1 MKKLSLYMMALMSA
15 ALVGCSD
22 NYDPEVGP
30 QTYLPESPVKMSDV
44 SVTNS
49 ASSIKIADFIDA
61 DTDAETA
68 IEMGSFSV
76 AEGAMP
82 ANTIMKAEIEISQ
95 TEDFAKSAIVPV
107 NSLAETDKITVQPSD
122 LEDAYFNYI
131 SKNPATTDLYIRT
144 IMYTVTKGDAAARIG
159 NPATDFF
166 APAKITLTPLD
177 RVKIA
182 PAYYIVGGPND
193 WAGSAANRSIK
204 FEHSAEDVYVD
215 PIFTVIFD
223 AAASGDTWF
232 AIGDDEACDAIGT
245 GDWSQL
251 YGIVGGEN
259 TASSGSLDRRYNLG
273 GDNSFCVPAGAK
285 KIKVVIDMMEQTFQV
300 ETINIS
306 DSYYLIGGP
315 GEWNAASALTMKFSH
330 SDKSVFDDP
339 VFTYMFDGTGSD
351 MWFAIG
357 DKEAI
362 DAIGAGEDGA
372 WSKLLG
378 NTDGNGE
385 NGLTGTLAPRTKL
398 SDDGSFKVDGKAK
411 HYRITI
417 NMLEMTFE
425 IAELNFEPFV
435 YFIGAT
441 DGWTNAEQKL
451 ALTDEANGI
460 YTGFIYCADP
470 NGWGNEFKFQKVAGD
485 WGTEI
490 NSGHMTGGITGDFAD
505 AGGNFKATAGEGVY
519 FVTLNMGTMTLD
531 AVKVEKMG
539 LIGDFNSWAG
549 DTEMTW
555 NATDYCFEVT
565 GAGVTAAGWKFRV
578 NGDWPIN
585 LGGNGSG
592 TNIDDLVA
600 NGDNISLA
608 GNKVKLYPTR
618 KTSDKIYCTVE

>member
-1 MKKLSLYMMALMSA
+1 MISLMSA

-22 NYDPEVGP
+22 KYDPEVGP
-30 QTYLPESPVKMSDV
+30 QTYLPESPVQMSDV

-76 AEGAMP
+76 KEGAMP

-122 LEDAYFNYI
+122 LENAYFDYI
-131 SKNPATTDLYIRT
+131 SKNPATTDLYVRT

-159 NPATDFF
+159 NPETDFF
-166 APAKITLTPLD
+166 ASAKITLTPLD

-182 PAYYIVGGPND
+182 PDYYIIGGPND

-204 FEHSAEDVYVD
+204 FEHSGEDVYVD
-215 PIFTVIFD
+215 PVFTVIFD

-232 AIGDDEACDAIGT
+232 AIGDDEACDAIGS
-245 GDWSQL
+245 GDWSKL

-259 TASSGSLDRRYNLG
+259 TAESGELDRRYNLG

-285 KIKVVIDMMEQTFQV
+285 KIKVTIDMMEQTFIV
-300 ETINIS
+300 ESINIS

-315 GEWNAASALTMKFSH
+315 GEWNAESAMTMKFSH
-330 SDKSVFDDP
+330 SNKSVFEDP

-357 DKEAI
+357 DKDAI
-362 DAIGAGEDGA
+362 DAIGAGADGA

-378 NTDGNGE
+378 QTAGNGE

-441 DGWTNAEQKL
+441 DGWSKAEQKL

-485 WGTEI
+485 WDTQI
-490 NSGHMTGGITGDFAD
+490 NTDLMTGGITGDFVAGG
-505 AGGNFKATAGEGVY
+505 GGNFKANAGEGVY

-565 GAGVTAAGWKFRV
+565 GAAVTAAGWKFRV
-578 NGDWPIN
+578 NADWAIN
-585 LGGNGSG
+585 LGGATLDN
-592 TNIDDLVA
+592 LVA
-600 NGDNISLA
+600 NGDNIFVA
-608 GNKVKLYPTR
+608 GSTVKLYPTR
-618 KTSDKIYCTVE
+618 KTSDNIYCTVE

>member
-1 MKKLSLYMMALMSA
+1 MKKLSLYMISLMSA

-22 NYDPEVGP
+22 KYDPEVGP
-30 QTYLPESPVKMSDV
+30 QTYLPESPVQMSDV

-76 AEGAMP
+76 KEGAMP

-122 LEDAYFNYI
+122 LENAYFDYI
-131 SKNPATTDLYIRT
+131 SKNPATTDLYVRT

-159 NPATDFF
+159 NPETDFF
-166 APAKITLTPLD
+166 ASAKITLTPLD

-182 PAYYIVGGPND
+182 PDYYIIGGPND

-204 FEHSAEDVYVD
+204 FEHSGEDVYVD
-215 PIFTVIFD
+215 PVFTVIFD

-232 AIGDDEACDAIGT
+232 AIGDDEACDAIGS
-245 GDWSQL
+245 GDWSKL

-259 TASSGSLDRRYNLG
+259 TAESGELDRRYNLG
-273 GDNSFCVPAGAK
+273 GENSFCVPAGAK
-285 KIKVVIDMMEQTFQV
+285 KIKVTIDMMEQTFIV
-300 ETINIS
+300 ESINIS

-315 GEWNAASALTMKFSH
+315 GEWNAESAMTMKFSH
-330 SDKSVFDDP
+330 SNKSVFEDP

-357 DKEAI
+357 DKDAI
-362 DAIGAGEDGA
+362 DAIGAGTDGA

-378 NTDGNGE
+378 QTAGNGE
-385 NGLTGTLAPRTKL
+385 NGLTGTIAPRTKL

-441 DGWTNAEQKL
+441 DGWANAEQKL

-460 YTGFIYCADP
+460 YTGFVYCADP

-490 NSGHMTGGITGDFAD
+490 NTGHMTGGITGDFAD
-505 AGGNFKATAGEGVY
+505 GGGNFKANAGEGVY
-519 FVTLNMGTMTLD
+519 FVTLNLGTNSID
-531 AVKVEKMG
+531 AVKVNKMG

-565 GAGVTAAGWKFRV
+565 GAAVTAAGWKFRV
-578 NGDWPIN
+578 NADWAIN
-585 LGGNGSG
+585 LGGATLDN
-592 TNIDDLVA
+592 LVA
-600 NGDNISLA
+600 NGDNIFVA
-608 GNKVKLYPTR
+608 GSTVKLYPTR

>member
-1 MKKLSLYMMALMSA
+1 MISLMSA

-30 QTYLPESPVKMSDV
+30 QTYLPESPVQMSDISV
-44 SVTNS
+44 SNS
-49 ASSIKIADFIDA
+49 ATSIKIADFINA
-61 DTDAETA
+61 ETDAETP

-76 AEGAMP
+76 KEGALP

-122 LEDAYFNYI
+122 LENAYFDYI

-159 NPATDFF
+159 NPSSDFF
-166 APAKITLTPLD
+166 ASSKISLTPLD

-193 WAGSAANRSIK
+193 WAGSAADRTIK
-204 FEHSAEDVYVD
+204 FEHSGEDVYVD

-223 AAASGDTWF
+223 ASEGDTWF
-232 AIGDDEACDAIGT
+232 AIGDDEACDAIGA
-245 GDWSQL
+245 GDWNQL

-259 TASSGSLDRRYNLG
+259 TAPSGSLDRRYNLG

-285 KIKVVIDMMEQTFQV
+285 KIKVTIDMMEQTFVV
-300 ETINIS
+300 ETINIA

-330 SDKSVFDDP
+330 SNKSVFEDP
-339 VFTYMFDGTGSD
+339 IFTYMFDGTGSD

-357 DKEAI
+357 DKDAI
-362 DAIGAGEDGA
+362 DAIGAGAEGA

-398 SDDGSFKVDGKAK
+398 KDDGSFKVDGKAK

-417 NMLEMTFE
+417 NMLLMTFE

-441 DGWTNAEQKL
+441 DGWSKAEQKL

-460 YTGFIYCADP
+460 YTGFVYCADP
-470 NGWGNEFKFQKVAGD
+470 NGWGNEFKFQKEAGNWD
-485 WGTEI
+485 TEI
-490 NSGHMTGGITGDFAD
+490 NTGHMTGGITGDFAD
-505 AGGNFKATAGEGVY
+505 GGGNFKANAGEGVY

-565 GAGVTAAGWKFRV
+565 GAAVTAAGWKFRV
-578 NGDWPIN
+578 NADWAIN
-585 LGGNGSG
+585 LGGATLDN
-592 TNIDDLVA
+592 LVA
-600 NGDNISLA
+600 NGDNIFVGGST
-608 GNKVKLYPTR
+608 VKLYPTR
-618 KTSDKIYCTVE
+618 KTSDNIYCTVE